1 MAKIVLFFYYTK
13 HFGLKT
19 FLYLCRDNFKTQLI
33 MEPLKN
39 MDNGNI
45 TIYNSLD
52 SLKEIEERIFCIRG
66 VQVMIDKDLAEIYKV
81 KTKALNQAVKR
92 NIERFPER
100 FMFQISD
107 NELHKLVTICDRFKT
122 LKHSSSNPYAFT
134 EQGVSMLASV
144 LNSETAVQK
153 SIKIIDA
160 FVAMRRFIQSNA
172 KLFIELDHLRK
183 EVSETNSHLQEND
196 RKIEHILT
204 IMDKHKI
211 EDRQKLFFDGQIYDA
226 FSFMVSLVQKAEKE
240 IILIDNYAGVG
251 TLDVLS
257 KKKENVDIQLFTSK
271 KAKITQSDIDK
282 FNAQYPTITLNYT
295 ETFHDRFL
303 IIDSSLAYSI
313 GSSVKDAGKRCFAVT
328 QINEEWMVK
337 MILER
342 ITR

>member
-1 MAKIVLFFYYTK
+1 MESKIHLNNDLVLV
-13 HFGLKT
+13 
-19 FLYLCRDNFKTQLI
+19 NNQL
-33 MEPLKN
+33 
-39 MDNGNI
+39 
-45 TIYNSLD
+45 NSYQ
-52 SLKEIEERIFCIRG
+52 EIEDRIFIIRG
-66 VQVMIDKDLAEIYKV
+66 VQVMIDRDLADIYEV
-81 KTKALNQAVKR
+81 KTKRLNEQVKR
-92 NIERFPER
+92 NIKRFPER
-100 FMFQISD
+100 FMFQLSD
-107 NELHKLVTICDRFKT
+107 NESDKLVANCDRFKT

-183 EVSETNSHLQEND
+183 EVSETNAHLQEND

-204 IMDKHKI
+204 IMDKYKI

-226 FSFMVSLVQKAEKE
+226 FTFMVSLVQKAEKE

-257 KKKENVDIQLFTSK
+257 KKKENVDVQLFTSK
-271 KAKITQSDIDK
+271 KAKIAHSDIDK

-303 IIDSSLAYSI
+303 IIDSSTAYSI

-328 QINEEWMVK
+328 QIYEKWMVK

-342 ITR
+342 L

>member
-1 MAKIVLFFYYTK
+1 MESFTTSSAIVAASNNKLET
-13 HFGLKT
+13 L
-19 FLYLCRDNFKTQLI
+19 Q
-33 MEPLKN
+33 
-39 MDNGNI
+39 
-45 TIYNSLD
+45 
-52 SLKEIEERIFCIRG
+52 EIEDRIFTIRG
-66 VQVMIDKDLAEIYKV
+66 VQVMIDRDLAEIYGV
-81 KTKALNQAVKR
+81 ETKRLNEQVKR
-92 NIERFPER
+92 NIGRFPER
-100 FMFQISD
+100 FMFQLSD
-107 NELHKLVTICDRFKT
+107 NESDKLVANCDRFKT

-144 LNSETAVQK
+144 LHSETAVQK

-183 EVSETNSHLQEND
+183 EISDTNIHLQEND

-204 IMDKHKI
+204 IMDKYKI

-226 FSFMVSLVQKAEKE
+226 FSLLVSLVQKAEKE
-240 IILIDNYAGVG
+240 IILIDNYVSVG

-257 KKKENVDIQLFTSK
+257 KKKENVDVHLFTSK

-282 FNAQYPTITLNYT
+282 FNTQYPTITLNYT

-303 IIDSSLAYSI
+303 IIDKETAYSI

-337 MILER
+337 MILQK
-342 ITR
+342 ISN